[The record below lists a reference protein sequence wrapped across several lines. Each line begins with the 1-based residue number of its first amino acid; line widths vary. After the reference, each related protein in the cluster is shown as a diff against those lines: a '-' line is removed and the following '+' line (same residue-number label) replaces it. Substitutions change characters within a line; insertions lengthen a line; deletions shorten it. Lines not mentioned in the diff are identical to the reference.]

1 MKTLITVLALT
12 FNVPSYEP
20 VKTSGQCDYNVSD
33 YGHSCMPVI
42 IRTRVLMVAV

>member
-12 FNVPSYEP
+12 FNVPNYEP
-20 VKTSGQCDYNVSD
+20 MRSTGQCDYNVSD

-42 IRTRVLMVAV
+42 TRTRILMVAA